1 MTRAYLNLGSNQE
14 REKNL
19 ASAIVDLK
27 KHFVVAAI
35 SPVYESEAV
44 GFEGESFYNLC
55 VAIDTDMTPQQINAT
70 LHEIEDQHG
79 RDRNQPKFSGRTLD
93 IDLILYG
100 DAIINEGKLS
110 LPRNDILKYAFVLK
124 PLADIA
130 GDERHP
136 LIEKNYRALWQ
147 EFDQGAQPLQRVE
160 LEL

>member
-19 ASAIVDLK
+19 VSAIVDLK